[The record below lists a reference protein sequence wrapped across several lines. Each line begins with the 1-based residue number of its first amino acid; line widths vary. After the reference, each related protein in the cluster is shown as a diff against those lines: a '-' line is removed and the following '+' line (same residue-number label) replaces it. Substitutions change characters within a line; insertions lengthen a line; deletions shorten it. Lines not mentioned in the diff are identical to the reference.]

1 MILPGSTIGVM
12 GGGQLGRM
20 FVVAART
27 MGYRVAVL
35 DPAPDSPA
43 GAMADYHVQTAYDD
57 EAGLARMS
65 ELCEAIT
72 TEFENVPAESF
83 QYLQDHCRVHPSP
96 DAVALTRDRIRE
108 KTFLSDSGVATAP
121 FVAITDEKQLDT
133 AITEIG
139 TPALLKTATGGYDGK
154 GQASIHSAADVHQAY
169 AELGQVACVLEK
181 RVALAREVSV
191 VLARNESGQSA
202 CFPVAENQHINGIL
216 DTTIVPARITEV
228 LELQAREMAL
238 KIADKLQYVGTMAV
252 EMFITEEG
260 ELLVNEIAPRPH
272 NSGHFT
278 LNATVT
284 CQFEQQVRMLCGLP
298 AGDAHLLSPVVMI
311 NILGDI
317 WADDEPDWAYLLQ
330 HPEIKL
336 HLYGK
341 VEARNGR
348 KMGHFTILHQD
359 LDAAL
364 ELAQKAKS
372 HMRIPTE

>member
-20 FVVAART
+20 FVIAART
-27 MGYRVAVL
+27 MGYKVAVL
-35 DPAPDSPA
+35 DPDPGSPA

-57 EAGLARMS
+57 TVGLARMA
-65 ELCEAIT
+65 ELCAAIT

-83 QYLQDHCRVHPSP
+83 QYLQDHCQVHPSP
-96 DAVALTRDRIRE
+96 AAVALTRDRIRE
-108 KTFLSDSGVATAP
+108 KSFLRDSGVATAP
-121 FVAITDEKQLDT
+121 FLAITDDGQLDM
-133 AITEIG
+133 AINDIG

-154 GQASIHSAADVHQAY
+154 GQVTIHSAADVHQAY
-169 AELGQVACVLEK
+169 QELGQVPCVLEK

-202 CFPVAENQHINGIL
+202 CFPVAENEHINGIL
-216 DTTIVPARITEV
+216 DTTIVPARIPAT
-228 LELQAREMAL
+228 LAQQARDMATR
-238 KIADKLQYVGTMAV
+238 IADRLQYVGTMAV
-252 EMFITEEG
+252 EMFVTEEG

-298 AGDAHLLSPVVMI
+298 AGDTRLLSPVVMI
-311 NILGDI
+311 NLLGDI
-317 WADDEPDWAYLLQ
+317 WNKGEPDWASLLV

-341 VEARNGR
+341 AEARIGR
-348 KMGHFTILHQD
+348 KMGHFNVLHAD
-359 LDAAL
+359 PDHAL
-364 ELAQKAKS
+364 ELSQQAKT
-372 HMRIPTE
+372 HLGILEK

>member
-27 MGYRVAVL
+27 MGYKVAVL
-35 DPAPDSPA
+35 DPDPGSPA
-43 GAMADYHVQTAYDD
+43 GAMADFHVPTAYDD
-57 EAGLARMS
+57 ITGLARMS

-96 DAVALTRDRIRE
+96 EAVALTRDRIRE
-108 KTFLSDSGVATAP
+108 KSFLRDSDVATAP
-121 FVAITDEKQLDT
+121 FVAITNDQQLDA
-133 AITEIG
+133 AIAEIG
-139 TPALLKTATGGYDGK
+139 VPALLKTATGGYDGK
-154 GQASIHSAADVHQAY
+154 GQVSIHSAADVHQAY
-169 AELGQVACVLEK
+169 KELGQVACVLEK
-181 RVALAREVSV
+181 RVSLAREVSV

-202 CFPVAENQHINGIL
+202 CFPIAENQHINGIL
-216 DTTIVPARITEV
+216 DTTIVPARIPES
-228 LELQAREMAL
+228 LETQAREMAL
-238 KIADKLQYVGTMAV
+238 RIADKLQYVGTMAV
-252 EMFITEEG
+252 EMFVTEQG

-278 LNATVT
+278 LNATAT

-298 AGDAHLLSPVVMI
+298 AGDSRLLSPVVMI
-311 NILGDI
+311 NLLGDV
-317 WADDEPDWAYLLQ
+317 WQDAEPDWAYLLQ
-330 HPEIKL
+330 QPEIKL

-348 KMGHFTILHQD
+348 KMGHFNVMHTD
-359 LDAAL
+359 LDQAI
-364 ELAQKAKS
+364 ELARKAKL
-372 HMRIPTE
+372 HLGIPEL